1 VDAQKSTIEG
11 FSDDVKK
18 QRVSSIFD
26 NRSEE
31 ILSDKQ
37 HGVER
42 LENIYNFQDEGAD
55 PHVEMI

>member
-1 VDAQKSTIEG
+1 MDAQKSTIEG

-42 LENIYNFQDEGAD
+42 LENIYNFLDEGAD